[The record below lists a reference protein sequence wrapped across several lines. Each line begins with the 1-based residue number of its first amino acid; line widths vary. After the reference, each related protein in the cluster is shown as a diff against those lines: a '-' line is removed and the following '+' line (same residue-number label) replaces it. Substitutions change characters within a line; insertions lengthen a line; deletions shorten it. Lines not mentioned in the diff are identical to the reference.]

1 MPVPIRPMKEMED
14 RLPSM
19 LDPSSALQRALFGD
33 GVAQQVIRLQPIS
46 KVESRDADILHQ
58 VWLSNDMRIA
68 SGSKGDRSFRVPADV
83 TDYDVIRLKTAG
95 YIVGKGRDVEFTEQ
109 GDKIVKKKILES
121 ASEFDLD
128 RTREKY
134 DPKAVMRNKRG

>member
-1 MPVPIRPMKEMED
+1 MPVPIRPMKEMEG

-19 LDPSSALQRALFGD
+19 LDPSSALQRALLGGD
-33 GVAQQVIRLQPIS
+33 AQQVIRLQPIS
-46 KVESRDADILHQ
+46 KVESRDTDMLHQ
-58 VWLSNDMRIA
+58 IWLANDMRIA
-68 SGSKGDRSFRVPADV
+68 SGRDGDRTFRIPEDV

-95 YIVGKGRDVEFTEQ
+95 YLVGKGRDVEFTEQ
-109 GDKIVKKKILES
+109 GDKIVKKKILEA

-134 DPKAVMRNKRG
+134 DPKVVMREKRG